1 MRGISMKR
9 FVSFVQGV
17 VVALACASCG
27 GGSGI
32 GPEEIDKQEQRLRD
46 HLPID
51 WSNYQA
57 GDYQQAIE
65 FFANTLAEAETFEG
79 AESVLNEI
87 KSEAHNGIGWSF
99 FREQSLEDAWNS
111 FQQATRLNRRN
122 VDAWVGWAGVALAR
136 GRYADAAQFSVQALA
151 TGDGYNS
158 AFRLDENNRQLGHDS
173 VDSRHIRL
181 MLAESYFQLG
191 RYSVLDRP
199 DPNNSA
205 AQVRMIKGSYTYN
218 DPGQLLREMSQ
229 IALELQLEASGG
241 F

>member
-1 MRGISMKR
+1 MIGIDNGLSNRKGFIGVECR
-9 FVSFVQGV
+9 FTL
-17 VVALACASCG
+17 LAHCF
-27 GGSGI
+27 
-32 GPEEIDKQEQRLRD
+32 E
-46 HLPID
+46 HL
-51 WSNYQA
+51 SA
-57 GDYQQAIE
+57 
-65 FFANTLAEAETFEG
+65 
-79 AESVLNEI
+79 
-87 KSEAHNGIGWSF
+87 KAHNGIGWSF

-136 GRYADAAQFSVQALA
+136 GRHADAAQFSAQALSA
-151 TGDGYNS
+151 GGDGYNS
-158 AFRLDENNRQLGHDS
+158 AFRLDENNRQLGHDNI
-173 VDSRHIRL
+173 DSRHIRL